1 MIDASPIRYIT
12 TVRES
17 AGKHHAHQ
25 SIRVSFR
32 LLTVLPSRRLKH
44 EANESYPIAAGPT
57 LPLRMRRA
65 PRRDW
70 PWAVAVNVWP
80 WEVPEKIAWQAGL
93 LSKKGSPAWRGTRLP
108 DWHHK
113 FCKGKHGPC

>member
-1 MIDASPIRYIT
+1 MRTNASAFLSVYSPSFHLAGSSTGGERELPDRRRADA
-12 TVRES
+12 
-17 AGKHHAHQ
+17 
-25 SIRVSFR
+25 
-32 LLTVLPSRRLKH
+32 
-44 EANESYPIAAGPT
+44 PIAH
-57 LPLRMRRA
+57 A
-65 PRRDW
+65 PRRRDW

>member
-1 MIDASPIRYIT
+1 M
-12 TVRES
+12 
-17 AGKHHAHQ
+17 
-25 SIRVSFR
+25 
-32 LLTVLPSRRLKH
+32 
-44 EANESYPIAAGPT
+44 SYPIAAGPK

-70 PWAVAVNVWP
+70 PWAVAENVWP
-80 WEVPEKIAWQAGL
+80 WEVPEKIAWQAGIVAR
-93 LSKKGSPAWRGTRLP
+93 KGAPVWRGARKP